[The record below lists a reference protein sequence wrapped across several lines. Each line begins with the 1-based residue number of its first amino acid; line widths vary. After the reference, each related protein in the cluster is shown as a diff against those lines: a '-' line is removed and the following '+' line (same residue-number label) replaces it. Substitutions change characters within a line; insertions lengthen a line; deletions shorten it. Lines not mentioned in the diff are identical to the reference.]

1 MKTLAALLA
10 TAALALTTPATAA
23 SYDDTTIGTT
33 EATEAADDAVTFD
46 ASTTE
51 RTYFYK
57 GVAYDYTAADVRI
70 TGDIAG
76 GKNTL
81 ETHAAR
87 AEAAK
92 QAEQGYRDMK
102 EKFGVSSISANKYR
116 WDADGASGDLRIVVS
131 ISKQL
136 AFVYQGDELIGAA
149 SVSTARENKLTPTG
163 IFPVW
168 LKKSIHY
175 SKAYDNTPMPYT
187 QFLDKY
193 GIALHAGNNPGYAAS
208 AGCVRMPK
216 QFAKNLFA
224 KTDIGSTVLIGA

>member
-46 ASTTE
+46 ASTTD

-57 GVAYDYTAADVRI
+57 GVAYEYTAADVRI

-149 SVSTARENKLTPTG
+149 SVSTARKNKLHKQQSGKKQGPEKGSVKRQKVGYVEQDKPHSSG
-163 IFPVW
+163 IDGWP
-168 LKKSIHY
+168 L
-175 SKAYDNTPMPYT
+175 
-187 QFLDKY
+187 
-193 GIALHAGNNPGYAAS
+193 G
-208 AGCVRMPK
+208 
-216 QFAKNLFA
+216 
-224 KTDIGSTVLIGA
+224 